1 MPVLTLDATS
11 TGLETLG
18 QAITFQTGN
27 IGSILTTVTAEPVLC
42 LGLAMWCIGG
52 AIGLFKRLV

>member
-1 MPVLTLDATS
+1 MDTT
-11 TGLETLG
+11 TGLETLAE
-18 QAITFQTGN
+18 AITFQTGN
-27 IGSILTTVTAEPVLC
+27 VGTILTTVTSNVVLC

>member
-1 MPVLTLDATS
+1 MPAALTT
-11 TGLETLG
+11 
-18 QAITFQTGN
+18 AIEYMTTQTTTV
-27 IGSILTTVTAEPVLC
+27 LTTVTGNAVLC

>member
-1 MPVLTLDATS
+1 MDTT

-27 IGSILTTVTAEPVLC
+27 IGSILTTVTANPVLC
-42 LGLAMWCIGG
+42 LGIAMWCIGG
-52 AIGLFKRLV
+52 SIGLFKRLV

>member
-1 MPVLTLDATS
+1 MEGT

-18 QAITFQTGN
+18 TAIGFQTQN
-27 IGSILTTVTAEPVLC
+27 IGTILTTVTANPVLC

>member
-1 MPVLTLDATS
+1 MET
-11 TGLETLG
+11 TGLETLAK
-18 QAITFQTGN
+18 AITFQTGN
-27 IGSILTTVTAEPVLC
+27 IGSILTTVTGNTVLC